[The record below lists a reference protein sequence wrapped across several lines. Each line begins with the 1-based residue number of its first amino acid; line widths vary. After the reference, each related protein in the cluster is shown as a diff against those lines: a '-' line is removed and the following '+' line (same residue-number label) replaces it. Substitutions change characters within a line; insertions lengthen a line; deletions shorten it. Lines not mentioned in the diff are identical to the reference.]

1 MGRRL
6 FQEVYA
12 SQERTDALG
21 LPELLVV
28 SEADDPETA
37 DLTYHVVRKSY
48 FSKEKQICP
57 YCQGA
62 NTAETKIRSRKFKDI
77 LPSAVIGFLV
87 RILILPKTAAVI
99 PTDCLIFSQKAH

>member
-48 FSKEKQICP
+48 F
-57 YCQGA
+57 
-62 NTAETKIRSRKFKDI
+62 
-77 LPSAVIGFLV
+77 
-87 RILILPKTAAVI
+87 
-99 PTDCLIFSQKAH
+99 

>member
-21 LPELLVV
+21 LPDLMVV

-37 DLTYHVVRKSY
+37 DITYHAVHKSY

-57 YCQGA
+57 YCQGT

-77 LPSAVIGFLV
+77 LPPVNGKCSAL
-87 RILILPKTAAVI
+87 RSILWFTMSVFMTEMSA
-99 PTDCLIFSQKAH
+99 